1 MRETIKRLLREEGQK
16 KDTIEKALF
25 KYWDKNGPSIE
36 TGKYFSLSDYDTAEY
51 LIKYHGDNVEEL
63 VTDEVKNR
71 IENYHSC
78 NGDEFNLRF
87 DNISFE
93 WTGLKN
99 TVGYT
104 SYSITGWSLS
114 YNVSFSI
121 DYDSTVFQNEF
132 DFEDH
137 ENLMTLYGQTEEC
150 VENMLNN
157 TVYDTYGIPV
167 HYCML
172 NGVYDSNI

>member
-16 KDTIEKALF
+16 KDTIEKVLF

-36 TGKYFSLSDYDTAEY
+36 IGEYFSLSDYDTAEY
-51 LIKYHGDNVEEL
+51 LTKYHGDNIKGL

-71 IENYHSC
+71 IENYHIC
-78 NGDEFNLRF
+78 DGDEFNLRF
-87 DNISFE
+87 DNISFA
-93 WTGLKN
+93 WRDLKN

-104 SYSITGWSLS
+104 SY
-114 YNVSFSI
+114 NVSFSI
-121 DYDSTVFQNEF
+121 DYNSTVFQNEF
-132 DFEDH
+132 DFEDS
-137 ENLMTLYGQTEEC
+137 ENLRTLYGQIEEC

-157 TVYDTYGIPV
+157 TVYNTYGIPV

>member
-16 KDTIEKALF
+16 EDPIEKVLF

-36 TGKYFSLSDYDTAEY
+36 YGKYFSLSDYDTAEY
-51 LIKYHGDNVEEL
+51 LIKYHGDNIKEL

-71 IENYHSC
+71 IENFHSC
-78 NGDEFNLRF
+78 DGDEFNLRF
-87 DNISFE
+87 DNINFA

-104 SYSITGWSLS
+104 Y
-114 YNVSFSI
+114 YNVTFSI
-121 DYDSTVFQNEF
+121 DQNSAVFHNEF

-137 ENLMTLYGQTEEC
+137 ENLMTLYGQIEQC
-150 VENMLNN
+150 VENMLNDKL
-157 TVYDTYGIPV
+157 YDIYGIRV
-167 HYCML
+167 HYSMI
-172 NGVYDSNI
+172 NGVCDSNI

>member
-1 MRETIKRLLREEGQK
+1 MRNLIKRLLREEGQK
-16 KDTIEKALF
+16 KDPIKDILF

-51 LIKYHGDNVEEL
+51 LIKYHGDNIEEL

-71 IENYHSC
+71 IENYHIC
-78 NGDEFNLRF
+78 DGDEFNLRF
-87 DNISFE
+87 DNISFA

-99 TVGYT
+99 TVGHTY
-104 SYSITGWSLS
+104 
-114 YNVSFSI
+114 YNVTFSI
-121 DYDSTVFQNEF
+121 DQNSAVFYDEF

-137 ENLMTLYGQTEEC
+137 ENLRTLYGQTEEC